1 MTTDSAGPAS
11 DSGERL
17 PYYLFTTDNKLQV
30 IKWYDA
36 SI

>member
-11 DSGERL
+11 DSGVRL
-17 PYYLFTTDNKLQV
+17 PYYLFTTLNAVNV
-30 IKWYDA
+30 IKWYGA